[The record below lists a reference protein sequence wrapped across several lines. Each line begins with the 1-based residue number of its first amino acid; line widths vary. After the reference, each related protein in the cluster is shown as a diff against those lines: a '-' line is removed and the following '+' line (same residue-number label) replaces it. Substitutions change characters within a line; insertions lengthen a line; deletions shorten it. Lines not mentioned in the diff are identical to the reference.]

1 MSRIIK
7 SVKTLEKLIG
17 ETVHVVT
24 YDGYTCDAKV
34 EKASSGEKGVVLVT
48 EDKRICKDTYWWPRD
63 VGGKCAGHKV
73 RNKDELTVELKSV
86 TTRGHKQTS
95 KASTTV
101 LGLPKLKEAIGHY
114 CKLIDGS
121 KGFIAKSC
129 YSSCVCVLHNSE
141 KVDGWN
147 LAKRKEE
154 VEEISDSFRKQ
165 FKYGWHVDSSYTA
178 NQVKVVEILDKPKTR
193 TTNKKEDKQIETV
206 SKEDVAS
213 SIGHFCTFASGDKG
227 YIFNSIGLD
236 TPAVAFNEKQ
246 NGRGWPVDSCVPE
259 HIKKEYKYAYLVG
272 SQFSIDEV
280 KIVSIDP
287 EPAFKTAE
295 SKKTVLDMTL
305 REVLEKLNEFIKC

>member
-34 EKASSGEKGVVLVT
+34 EMPSSGEKGVVLVT
-48 EDKRICKDTYWWPRD
+48 EDKRICKDTYWWPTRA
-63 VGGKCAGHKV
+63 GKCAGHMV

-101 LGLPKLKEAIGHY
+101 LGLDKLLESVGHY

-129 YSSCVCVLHNSE
+129 YSSSVCVLHNSK
-141 KVDGWN
+141 KVDGWK
-147 LAKRKEE
+147 LAKRKDE
-154 VEEISDSFRKQ
+154 VEGISDSLRKQ

-178 NQVKVVEILDKPKTR
+178 EQVKVVEILDKPKTR
-193 TTNKKEDKQIETV
+193 TSNKKEAKQIETV
-206 SKEDVAS
+206 SSEDVAM

-227 YIFNSIGLD
+227 YIFKYKDPQI
-236 TPAVAFNEKQ
+236 PAVAFNKTQ
-246 NGRGWPVDSCVPE
+246 NGHGWYPDSGVPE
-259 HIKKEYKYAYLVG
+259 HIKKEYEYVYLVG
-272 SQFSIDEV
+272 AQFSIDQV
-280 KIVSIDP
+280 QIVSIDP